1 MTDWLA
7 VALRFALYLDL
18 MLLAGLAARC
28 IYAAHPTSL
37 LPSRRTLSAIAG
49 LALILSGASFVYSV
63 AGMAGVAVT
72 DLDQDTLRFVLAE
85 TTPGLS
91 FLVRV
96 AALFAALVAIA
107 FVGRT
112 RTASWVA
119 AAASGAALATLA
131 WIGHAAVSEG
141 TAGTIHLLSDVV
153 HLLAAAIWVGALAV
167 LLASLIPPRAQS
179 RSQNDLH
186 SALHAFSTAGSI
198 VVALLLLTGTVNLW
212 LTVGPSGLPLLPASS
227 YGQLLILKL
236 LLFLAM
242 LGLAALNR
250 IRLTPRLASALAEGN
265 TTAATRALRRSI
277 VAEATAAVA
286 IGALVAWLG
295 MLAPP
300 SPL

>member
-1 MTDWLA
+1 VIDWLA
-7 VALRFALYLDL
+7 AALRFGLYLDL

-49 LALILSGASFVYSV
+49 LALILSAASFLYSV

-85 TTPGLS
+85 TTPGWS

-96 AALFAALVAIA
+96 TALCVALVAIA
-107 FVGRT
+107 FASRT
-112 RTASWVA
+112 RTAIWVA

-131 WIGHAAVSEG
+131 WIGHAAVSER
-141 TAGTIHLLSDVV
+141 TAGTIHLLADVV

-167 LLASLIPPRAQS
+167 LLASLIRPPAQS
-179 RSQNDLH
+179 RPLSDMH
-186 SALHAFSTAGSI
+186 GALHAFSTAGSI

-212 LTVGPSGLPLLPASS
+212 LTVGPSGLPLLPASP

-236 LLFLAM
+236 LLFIAM
-242 LGLAALNR
+242 LGLAALNSM
-250 IRLTPRLASALAEGN
+250 RLTPRLAAALAEGD
-265 TTAATRALRRSI
+265 TRAAIGALRASI
-277 VAEATAAVA
+277 VAEAAAAVV
-286 IGALVAWLG
+286 IIALVAWLG

-300 SPL
+300 SPS